1 MNSDLEGWDWI
12 VLSFYFI
19 SLILVAVWVTLKKNK
34 NTEDYFLAGRN
45 VGWFVIGASI
55 FASNI
60 GSEHVVGL
68 AGTGYESGAPM
79 AHYELHAWI
88 VLLLGWLF
96 LPFYI
101 RSGAFTMPEFLEKR
115 FDAGSRWF
123 LSVFSL
129 IAYVLTKVSVTIYAG
144 GIVVSELL
152 GIDFWIGAI
161 GVVVFTGIYTIIGGM
176 KAVIYTETLQA
187 IVLIIGSI
195 IITYLGLEAV
205 GGWDSL
211 TEIVVRESPQ
221 HFNMWRPM
229 NDPDFPWTGLLFGGT
244 IVGVWYWCTDQY
256 IVQRTLAANNIKI
269 GRRGAIFGAYLK
281 LLPIFIF
288 LIPGIIA
295 FALSVEDPV
304 KYSIIKADRAFPM
317 LVKELLPIGLK
328 GLVAGGL
335 MAALMSSLASVFNSC
350 STIFTI
356 DIYKKLKPKESEKKL
371 LNIGKFATVI
381 IVLLGIAWIPIM
393 DKIGGGVMY
402 QYLQNVQSY
411 IAPPVAAVFLLGII
425 WKRVNSKAAITT
437 LLAGLFL
444 LVVRLSAEIYYNPNT
459 NILVNSIETV
469 DNNKKYKLSV
479 TVENNGFHDIQWENQ
494 KIWKE
499 KAKQKSFLKFV
510 DDEGNNKS
518 TNLAYLTNYNLAE
531 TITIGN
537 RVYIEKNKK
546 LKFDIFYEAKNGFI
560 DFKNFHIDNKKGFIS
575 DKNTKITYNLKIK
588 KPQTIANGF
597 LFEFARINFSHMAIL
612 MFIFSILL
620 CISVTLSTTEPEY
633 SKIVGLSFGTLTKEQ
648 KVENKNSYEK
658 IDLILS
664 LILVIIVIVILNYFT
679 G

>member
-1 MNSDLEGWDWI
+1 LNTVLEGLDWF
-12 VLSFYFI
+12 VLGIYFLA
-19 SLILVAVWVTLKKNK
+19 LILVAVWVVLQKNK

-68 AGTGYESGAPM
+68 AGTGFESGTPM

-101 RSGAFTMPEFLEKR
+101 RSGAYTMPEFLEKR
-115 FDAGSRWF
+115 FDSKSRWF
-123 LSVFSL
+123 LSLFSL
-129 IAYVLTKVSVTIYAG
+129 VAYVLTKVSVTIYAG

-152 GIDFWIGAI
+152 GIPFWYGAI
-161 GVVVFTGIYTIIGGM
+161 GVVVFTGIYTVIGGM

-187 IVLIIGSI
+187 IVLILGSI
-195 IITYLGLEAV
+195 IITYLGLQEV
-205 GGWDSL
+205 GGWNEL
-211 TEIVVRESPQ
+211 RTIVIAESPD

-229 NDPDFPWTGLLFGGT
+229 TDPDFPWTGLLFGGT
-244 IVGVWYWCTDQY
+244 IVGIWYWCTDQY

-295 FALSVEDPV
+295 FALSVQSPEI
-304 KYSIIKADRAFPM
+304 YAIEKADRAFPM
-317 LVKELLPIGLK
+317 LVKTLLPVGLK

-356 DIYKKLKPKESEKKL
+356 DIYKKLKPHESEKKL
-371 LNIGKFATVI
+371 LNIGKIATAVI
-381 IVLLGIAWIPIM
+381 VVLGIVWIPIM
-393 DKIGGGVMY
+393 EKIGGGVMY

-411 IAPPVAAVFLLGII
+411 IAPPVAAVFLLGIL

-437 LLAGLFL
+437 LMAGLIL
-444 LVVRLSAEIYYNPNT
+444 LILRLGSEIYFQPEISSNQ
-459 NILVNSIETV
+459 IV
-469 DNNKKYKLSV
+469 D
-479 TVENNGFHDIQWENQ
+479 GFM
-494 KIWKE
+494 
-499 KAKQKSFLKFV
+499 FV
-510 DDEGNNKS
+510 
-518 TNLAYLTNYNLAE
+518 
-531 TITIGN
+531 
-537 RVYIEKNKK
+537 
-546 LKFDIFYEAKNGFI
+546 
-560 DFKNFHIDNKKGFIS
+560 
-575 DKNTKITYNLKIK
+575 
-588 KPQTIANGF
+588 
-597 LFEFARINFSHMAIL
+597 FATINFSHMAIL
-612 MFIFSILL
+612 MFVFSILL
-620 CISVTLSTTEPEY
+620 CVGVTLSTSEPNY
-633 SKIVGLSFGTLTKEQ
+633 NDIIGLSFGTLTDEQ
-648 KVENKNSYEK
+648 KNENKNSYEFS
-658 IDLILS
+658 DVLLS
-664 LILVIIVIVILNYFT
+664 VILVILIIGVLSYFT